1 MIVALPTIRT
11 SRADYLSPHFGRA
24 PYFTLAEV
32 QNKNYRIIDVVEN
45 LHAKHEHGR
54 GVSVINLLAS
64 RGVGAVITLGIGYG
78 AFTKLR
84 ELGIR
89 IYYVEPATH
98 EKLVSV
104 EEALNML
111 VNNELTEATEPRE
124 HD

>member
-1 MIVALPTIRT
+1 MPTIRT

-45 LHAKHEHGR
+45 LHAKHEHR
-54 GVSVINLLAS
+54 GEVIINLLAS

-104 EEALNML
+104 EEALNMF
-111 VNNELTEATEPRE
+111 VNNKLAEATEPRE